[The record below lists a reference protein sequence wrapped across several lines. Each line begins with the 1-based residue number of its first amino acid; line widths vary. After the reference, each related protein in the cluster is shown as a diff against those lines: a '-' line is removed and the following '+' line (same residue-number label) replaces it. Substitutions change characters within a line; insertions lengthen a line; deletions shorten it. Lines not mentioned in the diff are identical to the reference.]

1 MTTISDTSLP
11 KFKFSFVMPVY
22 NVEAYLAETV
32 DSIIA
37 QTMDFEKNC
46 EIIFV
51 NDSSPDNS
59 EEVCLRYKERFPENI
74 KYFKQKNAGPGAARN
89 TGIDMAEGEYI
100 SMVDSDDTISPDTL
114 ECVYSFFQKHKNEI
128 DLVSIKQMF
137 FEAREG
143 NHPLNYKF
151 TSDRIID
158 VNEEFDSIQM
168 SITSSFVKAEV
179 LQKRHKFD
187 KHVGRYAEDSKLM
200 GEILLDNPKYGVVSK
215 PTYNYR
221 KRLDQA
227 SSLDTTMIDRFW
239 YMETPKRAWFSLF
252 DYAEKT
258 KGTVPKF
265 IQFMAMYDF
274 QWRFKQSTQTVLTKE
289 EEETYKKTLFDL
301 VARIDNDVIM
311 AQRQISL
318 FHKYFVIS
326 RKNNESVV
334 AAATRKH
341 GKYFYKDVEIYDDAL
356 FAPKVHMEIME
367 RSDDQLVIE
376 GYFDGF
382 LFSDTKLQFFVDDVA
397 YDIEPVKRKHRR
409 IEFLGE
415 LVSDRDCYKVTLP
428 AKAGTTIRACV
439 VNGKKK
445 TLELVARRFA
455 HLNQESTLS
464 YRICDDLIIHKHID
478 KLVVGEYEAAKR
490 PLYELR
496 YWFALARRLKL
507 QVVKAQYTT
516 WRESVNQRGGVM
528 SGVPVLTLIKEL
540 RWVLIPLKSMVWN
553 AYAIVIRLLYF
564 VVKPWFKRPIWIVS
578 DRMMAADDNGEV
590 FFRYLST
597 RTDVPA
603 NVYFALSKKSS
614 EYEGVKKYGKVVNY
628 NGLYYKLLFLLSD
641 KVISSEATDYTINPF
656 KARLTDFVDLCRF
669 DFVFLQHGIIKDD
682 ISGWLNRYSKN
693 IKLFVTSTKPEYQ
706 SILDEA
712 YGYDEKVVKLTGLP
726 RFDILKNSPKGK
738 LILAPT
744 WRDSLAGDINP
755 VNGHRMYNPN
765 FKRSAYYEFYQGL
778 MSDERLGKALK
789 KHKIK
794 GELFLHPSF
803 QNQIKDFV
811 ATDWFDVMKMPFD
824 YPKAKRE
831 GNLLVTDYS
840 SVAFDFAYLKK
851 PVIYTHFD
859 EDSFYKTH
867 TGGEGYFSYEDD
879 GFGPVVYDYEATV
892 SVIIEMIESGCVMKK
907 QYEKRVEKF
916 FYKFDT
922 ENSKRVYEAILS
934 LDA

>member
-1 MTTISDTSLP
+1 
-11 KFKFSFVMPVY
+11 MPVY
-22 NVEAYLAETV
+22 NVEAYLTETIE
-32 DSIIA
+32 SIIG

-59 EEVCLRYKERFPENI
+59 EEICLRYKERFPNNI

-89 TGIDMAEGEYI
+89 RGIDMAEGEYI

-114 ECVYSFFQKHKNEI
+114 ECVYAFFEKHKDEI

-158 VNEEFDSIQM
+158 ISKEFDSIQM
-168 SITSSFVKAEV
+168 SITSSFVKTEV

-187 KHVGRYAEDSKLM
+187 KNVGRYAEDSKLM
-200 GEILLDNPKYGVVSK
+200 GEILLDNPKYGVVSR

-221 KRLDQA
+221 KRFDQA
-227 SSLDTTMIDRFW
+227 SSLDTTKTDRFW
-239 YMETPKRAWFSLF
+239 YMETPKRAWLSLF
-252 DYAEKT
+252 DYAEKKT
-258 KGTVPKF
+258 GAVPKF

-274 QWRFKQSTQTVLTKE
+274 QWRFKQPVQTALTNE
-289 EEETYKKTLFDL
+289 EEKEYKKVLFDL
-301 VARIDNDVIM
+301 VARIDDDVVM
-311 AQRQISL
+311 SQRQLSL
-318 FHKYFVIS
+318 FHKYFVLS

-334 AAATRKH
+334 SAAKKKGR
-341 GKYFYKDVEIYDDAL
+341 KYFYNDVEIYDDAT
-356 FAPKVHMEIME
+356 FEPKVHMEIME
-367 RSDDQLVIE
+367 CKDKIMTIE

-382 LFSDTKLQFFVDDVA
+382 LFNDTKLQFFVDDVA
-397 YDIEPVKRKHRR
+397 YDIEPVERKHRR

-415 LVSDRDCYKVTLP
+415 LVSARDCYKVSLP
-428 AKAGTTIRACV
+428 LKAGATIRARA
-439 VNGKKK
+439 VNGDKK

-455 HLNQESTLS
+455 HLNQESVFS
-464 YRICDDLIIHKHID
+464 YRICDDLIIQKYID
-478 KLVVGEYEAAKR
+478 RLVIGEYTPLKR
-490 PLYELR
+490 PMNELR
-496 YWFALARRLKL
+496 YWLSLARRLKL
-507 QVVKAQYTT
+507 QVVKTQYET
-516 WRESVNQRGGVM
+516 WRQSVEQRGGVL
-528 SGVPVLTLIKEL
+528 SGVSIGAFIKEL
-540 RWVLIPLKSMVWN
+540 RWTLIPLKSIVWN
-553 AYAIVIRLLYF
+553 MYAIIMRTLYF
-564 VVKPWFKRPIWIVS
+564 IVKPWFKRPIWIVS

-614 EYEGVKKYGKVVNY
+614 EFEGVKKYGKVVNY

-641 KVISSEATDYTINPF
+641 KLISSEATDYTINPF
-656 KARLTDFVDLCRF
+656 KGHLTDFVDLCRF

-712 YGYDEKVVKLTGLP
+712 YGYDESVVKLTGLP
-726 RFDILKNSPKGK
+726 RFDILTNDPKGK

-765 FKRSAYYEFYQGL
+765 FKKSAYYEFYQGL
-778 MSDERLGKALK
+778 MSDERIGKALK

-803 QNQIKDFV
+803 QNQIKDFK
-811 ATDWFDVMKMPFD
+811 ATDWFEIMKMPFD

-831 GNLLVTDYS
+831 GNILVTDYS

-892 SVIIEMIESGCVMKK
+892 ASIISMIESGCVMEK
-907 QYEKRVEKF
+907 QYVKRVEKF
-916 FYKFDT
+916 FYKFDKN
-922 ENSKRVYEAILS
+922 NSKRVYEAILS